1 MALAAM
7 FAGISLGNASACL
20 PHPLS
25 EIMGGVAPRLAHGQ
39 CLATIYPQFLRWQCT
54 QSVEKCADVARLL
67 DQSLLHVPDQEAAS
81 ALPQLMVRFLQDVG
95 LYHSFRELGV
105 TEEEMAEAL
114 KAPVLNFLPFAPKDV
129 MVGILRDSYDFA

>member
-1 MALAAM
+1 
-7 FAGISLGNASACL
+7 
-20 PHPLS
+20 
-25 EIMGGVAPRLAHGQ
+25 
-39 CLATIYPQFLRWQCT
+39 
-54 QSVEKCADVARLL
+54 
-67 DQSLLHVPDQEAAS
+67 
-81 ALPQLMVRFLQDVG
+81 MVRFLQDVG